1 MLNKTFQTQLLRYF
15 AQDPRGFSI
24 VESVP
29 LSAFDLADQQ
39 LVLDLLKL
47 YRKRMKKGSIPSKVS
62 LLQLLKE
69 QQNVPA
75 ELFPIIEQNVID
87 AFEPID
93 SGLEMYHETAVQLVQ
108 KKLCFDLFSST
119 APSLSGL
126 DDAPEFNLDKVF
138 NEMRR
143 IVNLDT
149 TTSMEKP
156 ISFLHDTP
164 ETIVMPK
171 IYPSYLHGLNDLTS
185 AGGFYSPQLLILM
198 GGPKGFKTGL
208 GINLMYGYLCDGL
221 KIFVADYENGAAE
234 LYERLVQRMVYCTDK
249 EVKHMKEIIRNDTT
263 LQQIYESIMSF
274 LKKLGG
280 DIRISSFSS
289 FLHGVNE
296 AEAQLQNLADKEGF
310 EPDVAFWDYA
320 DLMAPRDKNNKE
332 ERFRVRDVYHNIISL
347 NKSYNMFSF
356 SFSQVSKEAV
366 RKKVID
372 LRDFAEA
379 FNKAANCHGAFAIC
393 RTDEELEAGVG
404 RLVPVV
410 QRKGVRYDDAN
421 EVYLQ
426 IDEARQRCEEVDF
439 ANVDIED
446 N

>member
-1 MLNKTFQTQLLRYF
+1 MLTENFQTQLLRFF

-29 LSAFDLADQQ
+29 LSTFDLADQQ
-39 LVLDLLKL
+39 LILDLLKL
-47 YRKRMKKGSIPSKVS
+47 YRKRLKKGSMPSKIS
-62 LLQLLKE
+62 LMQLLRE
-69 QQNVPA
+69 QKNVPD
-75 ELFPIIEQNVID
+75 ELFPILEQNIID

-93 SGLEMYHETAVQLVQ
+93 SGLDMYHNTAVKLVQ
-108 KKLCFDLFSST
+108 QKLTYDLLSNV

-126 DDAPEFNLDKVF
+126 EDAPEFNMEKTF

-143 IVNLDT
+143 IFNLDT
-149 TTSMEKP
+149 STAIEKP
-156 ISFLHDTP
+156 ISFLYDKP

-171 IYPSYLHGLNDLTS
+171 IHPTCFQGLNDLTS
-185 AGGFYSPQLLILM
+185 AGGFYSPQLIILM

-208 GINLMYGYLCDGL
+208 GINLAYGYLSSGL
-221 KIFVADYENGAAE
+221 KIFLADYENGATE
-234 LYERLVQRMVYCTDK
+234 LYERLMQRMIYCTDK
-249 EVKHMKEIIRNDTT
+249 EVKHLDSIIRNNTT
-263 LQQIYESIMSF
+263 LQQIYESILEF
-274 LKKLGG
+274 LKKMGG

-296 AEAQLQNLADKEGF
+296 AEAQLDYLANEEDF
-310 EPDVAFWDYA
+310 VPDVAIWDYA
-320 DLMAPRDKNNKE
+320 DLMASRDKNVKE
-332 ERFRVRDVYHNIISL
+332 ERFRIRDVYHNIVSL
-347 NKSYNMFSF
+347 NKAYKMFSF

-379 FNKAANCHGAFAIC
+379 FNKAANCHAAFALC
-393 RTDEELEAGVG
+393 RTDEEITAGVG

-410 QRKGVRYDDAN
+410 QRKGLRYDDKN

-426 IDEARQRCEEVDF
+426 IEEAYQRCVELDLS
-439 ANVDIED
+439 ANDIQDE
-446 N
+446 